1 MVETEASAERE
12 RCTTDE
18 IVVDAYD
25 PGREATGEARRR
37 GPSVAD
43 VRKEGE

>member
-1 MVETEASAERE
+1 MAKVERNGERG

-25 PGREATGEARRR
+25 LGREATGEARRR
-37 GPSVAD
+37 GLSVAD
-43 VRKEGE
+43 LRKEGQ